1 MVAWARY
8 PPKSLKKQR
17 HSWRIL
23 SESTASRSTVAAPWS
38 LTVAVPALATTRAP
52 LRSQSS
58 AAEPGSDARRG
69 SAAWRRGFIHLTTLQ
84 NWTRTQ
90 PISFARR
97 TSALLTDERARFG
110 SGSPSATLWLPR
122 ERREAA
128 AEPNWK
134 GHELS
139 LSAKKPRT

>member
-1 MVAWARY
+1 M
-8 PPKSLKKQR
+8 
-17 HSWRIL
+17 
-23 SESTASRSTVAAPWS
+23 SESTASRSTVAASLS

-58 AAEPGSDARRG
+58 AAAPGSDARRG
-69 SAAWRRGFIHLTTLQ
+69 AAAWRRGFIHVTTLQ

-110 SGSPSATLWLPR
+110 SGSSSATLWLPR
-122 ERREAA
+122 ERLEAA
-128 AEPNWK
+128 ALPNWK

-139 LSAKKPRT
+139 LSAKKPRTTYSVSPGPNQK